1 MKKNTINEDEVFLI
15 SKNYSVKLETFGE
28 DKHKVVVVDDFYE
41 NPHQVRQLALDIP
54 ASINQRIRGGN
65 PAWRVNAFY
74 VLDSMAWV
82 YDQLCRQFYPEVMK
96 EWPVGMMEDSF
107 KRATF
112 MVNVMQS
119 DNLPPVKPHMDNPSG
134 LNFASTIYL
143 NNENESNGGTSF
155 YNYKGVNVNQPVH
168 TYITD
173 STPDWEMIGMV
184 PMKFNR
190 MVLYL
195 QNVWHTA
202 YVKPSMFTD
211 DVYRL
216 NQQFFI

>member
-1 MKKNTINEDEVFLI
+1 
-15 SKNYSVKLETFGE
+15 
-28 DKHKVVVVDDFYE
+28 
-41 NPHQVRQLALDIP
+41 
-54 ASINQRIRGGN
+54 
-65 PAWRVNAFY
+65 
-74 VLDSMAWV
+74 
-82 YDQLCRQFYPEVMK
+82 
-96 EWPVGMMEDSF
+96 
-107 KRATF
+107 

-119 DNLPPVKPHMDNPSG
+119 ENLPAVKPHMDNPSG
-134 LNFASTIYL
+134 LHFASTIYL

-155 YNYKGVNVNQPVH
+155 YEYVGTNVNEPVSG
-168 TYITD
+168 YITE
-173 STPDWEMIGMV
+173 STNDWTMTGMV

-202 YVKPSMFTD
+202 YVKPGMFTN